1 MLVDNSTDMQEIRKL
16 LSVPEL
22 FSSLDRHFG
31 LFIARLAKNHSPA
44 AALAGALASRS
55 TGEGNTCLDLAEYA
69 GKPLLLAP
77 QKEGERTF
85 VCPALFDWTEQLIE
99 SGVAVQAGESTP
111 LVLVDH
117 RLYLRRYWEYE
128 NSIAEF
134 IRQRAGTLLQ
144 ILDYKR
150 LRRDLQKLFKPIP
163 AQETDWQQIAA
174 IAAANSSFC
183 VISGGPGT
191 GKTST
196 AARILALL
204 VSQHKNGTPLRIIL
218 AAPTGKAALRLQQA
232 IIETGLVQKGAEP
245 FQAATLHRLLGH
257 IPNSPYFR
265 HHAEN
270 PLAAD
275 IIVIDEASMVD
286 LPLMAKLM
294 QAVPDT
300 ARLILLGDR
309 NQLASVQPGSV
320 LGDICNTEM
329 ITGFS
334 TAFKRVIAD
343 ITGSAAMPSS
353 SIGKN
358 EKASRLQD
366 SFVELVHS
374 YRFEPESSIARL
386 GRAVKDGDSEGA
398 LNILSTSADE
408 SISWLEITAPAEL
421 EKTLQESQVVKNFV
435 TMEQAVKP
443 GPCFSL
449 LENYRLLCGLRRGPF
464 GTGRLNQILEE
475 LLARQTRN
483 GFANQFPGLGG
494 DGKSSL
500 PVRPI
505 MVTRNDYNLGL
516 FNGDIGIIMPD
527 PVNKKSVQ
535 AFFRDDSGM
544 VRTIAPPLLPGHETA
559 FAMTVHK
566 SQGSEFNRLVLVL
579 PDRDSPVLTRELL
592 YTAITRARE
601 KVEIWGRKEVF
612 TAAVKRKIRRTSG
625 LAEKLWGDR

>member
-1 MLVDNSTDMQEIRKL
+1 LKNTPATLQEVREL

-22 FSSLDRHFG
+22 FSPLDRHFG

-44 AALAGALASRS
+44 AALAGALVSRS
-55 TGEGNTCLDLAEYA
+55 TREGNTCLDLAEYA
-69 GKPLLLAP
+69 GKPLPPAP
-77 QKEGERTF
+77 QQEGERLF
-85 VCPALFDWTEQLIE
+85 VCPALSDWTKQLIE
-99 SGVAVQAGESTP
+99 SGIAIQTGKSTP

-128 NSIAEF
+128 NFIAGF
-134 IRQRAGTLLQ
+134 IRQRAGTVLQ
-144 ILDYKR
+144 DLDYKR

-163 AQETDWQQIAA
+163 SQATDWQQIAA

-196 AARILALL
+196 AARILTLL
-204 VSQHKNGTPLRIIL
+204 VSQHKDSTPLRILL

-232 IIETGLVQKGAEP
+232 IIETGLVQKGLEP
-245 FQAATLHRLLGH
+245 LQAATLHRMLGH

-294 QAVPDT
+294 LAVPDS
-300 ARLILLGDR
+300 ARFILLGDR

-320 LGDICNTEM
+320 LGDICNTEIM
-329 ITGFS
+329 TGFS
-334 TAFKRVIAD
+334 TLFKRIIAD
-343 ITGSAAMPSS
+343 ITGSAVMPSS
-353 SIGKN
+353 VTDKS
-358 EKASRLQD
+358 ETASRLQD

-374 YRFEPESSIARL
+374 YRFGSESSIARL
-386 GRAVKDGDSEGA
+386 GRAVKDGDGEGA
-398 LNILSTSADE
+398 LDILHTSADE
-408 SISWLEITAPAEL
+408 SISWLEIPAPTEL
-421 EKTLQESQVVKNFV
+421 EKALQESQLVKNFK
-435 TMEQAVKP
+435 TMEQAVEP

-449 LENYRLLCGLRRGPF
+449 LENYRLLCGLRQGPF
-464 GTGRLNQILEE
+464 GTARVNQILEE
-475 LLARQTRN
+475 LFSREIRN
-483 GFANQFPGLGG
+483 GFANQFPGLGS

-544 VRTIAPPLLPGHETA
+544 VRTIAPSLLPGHETA

-566 SQGSEFNRLVLVL
+566 SQGSEFNRLVLIL

-601 KVEIWGRKEVF
+601 KVEIWGRKEIF
-612 TAAVKRKIRRTSG
+612 ATAVKRKIKRTSG
-625 LAEKLWGDR
+625 LAQKLWSDR